1 MEVHVLASGSDGNC
15 TVIRGEESAI
25 MIDAGLS
32 RKRILELMAINGIDD
47 SEIKGILVT
56 HEHSD
61 HVTGVGPLA
70 RKIGCPVYCNDSTFA
85 AFKAGK
91 VDHVSIPAGCGFG
104 IDDFSIMPMSTSHD
118 AVDPVSYRVEEN
130 GKVAVVATDT
140 GTLPFPV
147 RQALSEADI
156 AVVESNY
163 DRRML
168 MEGPYPYRLKM
179 LIDSDHG
186 HMSNYLCADVLKKT
200 MHDGMQIFLA
210 HMSKTNNTPD
220 VAKDTVSKITG
231 LRRSSLDC
239 LDPEFAD
246 DTRILRT

>member
-1 MEVHVLASGSDGNC
+1 MEVHILASGSDGNC

-32 RKRILELMAINGIDD
+32 RKRILELMAINGIDE
-47 SEIKGILVT
+47 SEIKGIMVT

-70 RKIGCPVYCNDSTFA
+70 RKIGCPVYCNERTFA

-91 VDHVSIPAGCGFG
+91 VDHIPITTGNS
-104 IDDFSIMPMSTSHD
+104 FSIDGFSILPMPTSHN
-118 AVDPVSYRVEEN
+118 AADPCAYRVAE
-130 GKVAVVATDT
+130 GDKVAVVATDT
-140 GTLPFPV
+140 GLLPYQI
-147 RQALSEADI
+147 RQALTESDI

-168 MEGPYPYRLKM
+168 IEGPYPYNLKM

-200 MHDGMQIFLA
+200 YHQGMQIFLA

-231 LRRSSLDC
+231 LRRSALDC
-239 LDPEFAD
+239 LDPDFAD